1 MKIQNWLIYNLAK
14 SVLFFAS
21 VLCLVIVPVEA
32 IGLVS
37 GKTLSFNTA
46 DGIIFYSDGL
56 PSFYDRI
63 MLYLPGILITLTV
76 GYACWQFAKIL
87 NSIEKNKE
95 FSDKNYKRLFNAAG
109 WIISIDLLLLVFD
122 VMNHSVVRGALHI
135 SPATSPGLTSDENSF
150 SLTWLVV
157 GCILMILSKVFRRGS
172 ELQEDHDLS
181 Y

>member
-1 MKIQNWLIYNLAK
+1 MKFQNWLIYNLAK

-21 VLCLVIVPVEA
+21 VLCLIIVPVEV
-32 IGLVS
+32 IGLVT
-37 GKTLSFNTA
+37 GKTLGFDTV
-46 DGIIFYSDGL
+46 DGITFISDDLG
-56 PSFYDRI
+56 SFYDRI
-63 MLYLPGILITLTV
+63 MLYVPAILITLTV
-76 GYACWQFAKIL
+76 SYACWQFARIL
-87 NSIEKNKE
+87 NSIENNKE
-95 FSDKNYKRLFNAAG
+95 FSDKNYKRLFNAGA
-109 WIISIDLLLLVFD
+109 WIIVVDLLLLVFD
-122 VMNHSVVRGALHI
+122 VMNHSVVRGVLHI

>member
-1 MKIQNWLIYNLAK
+1 MKLQNWLIYNLAK

-21 VLCLVIVPVEA
+21 VLCLIIIPVEA
-32 IGLVS
+32 IGLVA
-37 GKTLSFNTA
+37 GRTLAFNTA
-46 DGIIFYSDGL
+46 DGISFYHDGL
-56 PSFYDRI
+56 NTFYDRI
-63 MLYLPGILITLTV
+63 MLYVPAILITLTI

-87 NSIEKNKE
+87 GSIENNKA
-95 FSDKNYKRLFNAAG
+95 FLDRNYKRLFNAGA
-109 WIISIDLLLLVFD
+109 WIIIADLALLVFD

-135 SPATSPGLTSDENSF
+135 SPATSPGLSSNENSF

-157 GCILMILSKVFRRGS
+157 GCILMILSKVFRKGS